1 MLLFLLSN
9 SALHNWDIPK
19 ANFCYWLTME
29 YFRLIMLV
37 RGLLNVISVLQY
49 AGAENML
56 CGEYAVKIR
65 PVSPIVFI
73 SPHC

>member
-19 ANFCYWLTME
+19 ANFFLLAHNGILSPDYACSGLVE
-29 YFRLIMLV
+29 RHFRFAIC
-37 RGLLNVISVLQY
+37 R
-49 AGAENML
+49 

-65 PVSPIVFI
+65 PISPIVFI
-73 SPHC
+73 LPHC